1 MLLSGVLA
9 IFAGCGGAPRLADV
23 PKVAVDLTGDWV
35 LDRQAS
41 DDVRA
46 RMRPLFARKDR
57 ELNRL
62 IERAEAAGAID
73 EPIAA
78 QPSETSTGSPA
89 ARRDDAS
96 SVQWIRNQQ
105 RMEAEAFIAWLSP
118 ASQLKI
124 DKQGSE
130 FRFLSDKGEGTRRF
144 TPGEITA
151 VFIAF
156 GGFDVESGWDGSSF
170 VVSSQGNG
178 ENRIRLLERYT
189 VIEGGS
195 TMEVVTQS
203 RLPTIGKQ
211 TYRFIYRRL

>member
-1 MLLSGVLA
+1 MLLGMTLTM
-9 IFAGCGGAPRLADV
+9 FAACGGAPRLADV
-23 PKVAVDLTGDWV
+23 PKLPVDVTGDWV

-46 RMRPLFARKDR
+46 RMRPLIARKDR
-57 ELNRL
+57 ELNRF

-73 EPIAA
+73 EPVSAPPPGTA
-78 QPSETSTGSPA
+78 TGSPA

-96 SVQWIRNQQ
+96 SVQWMRNQQ
-105 RMEAEAFIAWLSP
+105 RIEAEALIAWLSP

-124 DKQGSE
+124 DKQGNE

-144 TPGEITA
+144 TPGETTA

-156 GGFDVESGWDGSSF
+156 GGFDVESGWDGGSF

-178 ENRIRLLERYT
+178 ENRIRMLERYT
-189 VIEGGS
+189 VMEGGAA
-195 TMEVVTQS
+195 MEVLTQT
-203 RLPTIGKQ
+203 RLPTFGKQ
-211 TYRFIYRRL
+211 TYRFIYRRR